1 MAPDRE
7 IPSLSES
14 QIEQIERRLR
24 RVFWGSFGLSFLIV
38 VLLIILIPRWDLL
51 PGPFRVAFQAILLW
65 SLLVTAYGFHSQT
78 RVSESMKAILKQK
91 TFIDEVTGVFN
102 YRYLDLRLAE
112 ESERTR
118 RHGGLTALLYLDL
131 DGFKDVNDQ
140 FGHQVGNVVLEQ
152 LAGTMSQRV
161 RSCDVLGRIG
171 GDEFLVILPQ
181 TDRREAYI
189 LAERLREAVENY
201 ALEVEDGHV
210 VDFIRV
216 SIGVAAYPVNGE
228 TMDNIVTAADNAVY
242 ESKAQGGNRVSMA
255 DEFIT
260 SDVGAGRIV
269 DSVRGEPETDAEPG

>member
-1 MAPDRE
+1 MARGKDLP
-7 IPSLSES
+7 PLSES
-14 QIEQIERRLR
+14 QVEEIERRLR
-24 RVFWGSFGLSFLIV
+24 HVFWGSFGLSFLIV
-38 VLLIILIPRWDLL
+38 VLFIMLL
-51 PGPFRVAFQAILLW
+51 PQWGTLPTAFRTAFQAILLW
-65 SLLVTAYGFHSQT
+65 SLLVTAYGFYSQT
-78 RVSESMKAILKQK
+78 RVSEDMKATLKQK

-112 ESERTR
+112 ETERTR

-131 DGFKDVNDQ
+131 DGFKEVNDQ

-152 LAGTMSQRV
+152 LAATMSQRV
-161 RSCDVLGRIG
+161 RSCDVFGRIG

-201 ALEVEDGHV
+201 ILEIEDGHV
-210 VDFIRV
+210 IDFIRV

-228 TMDNIVTAADNAVY
+228 TMDNVITAADNAVY
-242 ESKAQGGNRVSMA
+242 ESKDQGGNRVSMA

-260 SDVGAGRIV
+260 SDTVAGRIV
-269 DSVRGEPETDAEPG
+269 DSVRGEPEVEV

>member
-1 MAPDRE
+1 MARGKELP
-7 IPSLSES
+7 PLSES
-14 QIEQIERRLR
+14 QVEEIERRLR
-24 RVFWGSFGLSFLIV
+24 HVFWGSFGLSFLIV
-38 VLLIILIPRWDLL
+38 VLFIMLL
-51 PGPFRVAFQAILLW
+51 PQWGTLPTAFRTAFQAILLW
-65 SLLVTAYGFHSQT
+65 SLLVTAYGFYSQT
-78 RVSESMKAILKQK
+78 RVSEDMKATLKQK

-112 ESERTR
+112 ETERTR

-131 DGFKDVNDQ
+131 DGFKEVNDQ

-152 LAGTMSQRV
+152 LATTMSQRV
-161 RSCDVLGRIG
+161 RSCDVFGRIG

-201 ALEVEDGHV
+201 VLEIEDGHV
-210 VDFIRV
+210 IDFIRV

-228 TMDNIVTAADNAVY
+228 TMDNVITAADNAVY
-242 ESKAQGGNRVSMA
+242 ESKDQGGNRVSMA

-260 SDVGAGRIV
+260 SDTVAGRLV
-269 DSVRGEPETDAEPG
+269 DSVRGEPEVEV